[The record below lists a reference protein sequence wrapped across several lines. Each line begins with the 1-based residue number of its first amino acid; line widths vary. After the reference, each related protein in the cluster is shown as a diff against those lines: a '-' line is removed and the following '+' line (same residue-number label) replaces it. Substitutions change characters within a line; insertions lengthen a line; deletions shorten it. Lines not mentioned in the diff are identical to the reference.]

1 MSTNE
6 EGGPYLGAE
15 GEGTLEIMKVEEWRE
30 GGGGGMHVVKEGE
43 GMLCFSEMLWGRVS
57 FP

>member
-15 GEGTLEIMKVEEWRE
+15 GEGTLEIMKVEEW
-30 GGGGGMHVVKEGE
+30 GGMHVVKEGE